1 MRFGIPNTARQ
12 LLKTDEYEW
21 LVSYL
26 TSRGLLRW
34 SRWLVAIDGATIGV
48 TAMLAALA
56 PPGVLWPYGNLVM
69 VGLAVAGICWS
80 ARWLLGRWPSHL
92 ESLVLIAAADIGVAT
107 ACFAH
112 HNLVLGVAATPLF
125 AATGAY
131 IAFFHSTAANICH
144 IVFAVTVVVTAVVA
158 SAFVQGP
165 QWLPVAMSKGLIALL
180 LTALVLPFLR
190 IAYSMFRSS
199 ADASAVDSLTGLLNR
214 RGLRQEVAKAEI
226 ESPDSPPWTVVAVDL
241 DNFKAVNDIYGHQ
254 RGDDV
259 LVAVADLLRRCQVP
273 GTHTLIVRLGG
284 DEFAMACA
292 RQRPMQSASPP
303 ASCTRSARKR
313 ISACRRASASPRAIP
328 TATCSNWSRRRTR
341 RCTPRNDQAATRRL
355 GSRSGRVRTPTLTTR
370 TTGSRAVKA
379 RACSRVPG
387 PSRGASGWPGRARS
401 SSEAA

>member
-12 LLKTDEYEW
+12 LLKADEYEW

-26 TSRGLLRW
+26 VARGLLRW

-69 VGLAVAGICWS
+69 AGLAVAGICWA
-80 ARWLLGRWPSHL
+80 ARWLFGRWPSHL

-158 SAFVQGP
+158 SGFVQGL

-226 ESPDSPPWTVVAVDL
+226 ESPDSTPWTVVAVDL
-241 DNFKAVNDIYGHQ
+241 DNFKAVNDVYGHQ

-259 LVAVADLLRRCQVP
+259 LVAVADVLRRCQVP

-284 DEFAMACA
+284 DEFAMALRATKTDAERLAA
-292 RQRPMQSASPP
+292 RVLHAISQETGLGVSASVGVATGNPD
-303 ASCTRSARKR
+303 SDVFELV
-313 ISACRRASASPRAIP
+313 ASAD
-328 TATCSNWSRRRTR
+328 TAMYT
-341 RCTPRNDQAATRRL
+341 AK
-355 GSRSGRVRTPTLTTR
+355 RSGGDQVARVTLGTDQDSNSHDPDNR
-370 TTGSRAVKA
+370 ESSRQESNSQGS
-379 RACSRVPG
+379 SL
-387 PSRGASGWPGRARS
+387 
-401 SSEAA
+401 

>member
-12 LLKTDEYEW
+12 LPKADEYEW

-26 TSRGLLRW
+26 VARGLLRW

-69 VGLAVAGICWS
+69 AGLAVAGICW
-80 ARWLLGRWPSHL
+80 AVRWLFGRWPSHL

-158 SAFVQGP
+158 SGFVQGL

-226 ESPDSPPWTVVAVDL
+226 ESPDSTPWTVVAVDL

-259 LVAVADLLRRCQVP
+259 LVAVADVLRRCQLP
-273 GTHTLIVRLGG
+273 GAPTLIVRLGG
-284 DEFAMACA
+284 DEFAMVLRATKTDAERLAA
-292 RQRPMQSASPP
+292 RVLQTISQETDLGVSASVGVATGTPT
-303 ASCTRSARKR
+303 SDVFELV
-313 ISACRRASASPRAIP
+313 ASAD
-328 TATCSNWSRRRTR
+328 TAMYT
-341 RCTPRNDQAATRRL
+341 AK
-355 GSRSGRVRTPTLTTR
+355 RSGGDQVAQATL
-370 TTGSRAVKA
+370 GPGQNSNSQNSNSHDPDSRE
-379 RACSRVPG
+379 
-387 PSRGASGWPGRARS
+387 S
-401 SSEAA
+401 SSQGSSL

>member
-241 DNFKAVNDIYGHQ
+241 DNFEAVNDIYGHQ

-284 DEFAMACA
+284 DEFAMALRATKTDAERLAA
-292 RQRPMQSASPP
+292 RVLHAISQETDLGVSASVGVATGHPD
-303 ASCTRSARKR
+303 SDVFELV
-313 ISACRRASASPRAIP
+313 ASAD
-328 TATCSNWSRRRTR
+328 TAMYTAKRSGG
-341 RCTPRNDQAATRRL
+341 DQAARVTL
-355 GSRSGRVRTPTLTTR
+355 G
-370 TTGSRAVKA
+370 
-379 RACSRVPG
+379 PG
-387 PSRGASGWPGRARS
+387 QNSNTHDPDNRES
-401 SSEAA
+401 SSQGSSL

>member
-12 LLKTDEYEW
+12 LLKADEYEW

-26 TSRGLLRW
+26 VARGLLRW

-158 SAFVQGP
+158 SGFVQGL

-226 ESPDSPPWTVVAVDL
+226 ESPDSTPWTVVAVDL

-259 LVAVADLLRRCQVP
+259 LVAVADVLRRCQVP
-273 GTHTLIVRLGG
+273 GTQTLIVRLGG
-284 DEFAMACA
+284 DEFAMVLRATKTDAECLAA
-292 RQRPMQSASPP
+292 RVLQTISQETDLGVSASLGVATGTPT
-303 ASCTRSARKR
+303 SDVFELV
-313 ISACRRASASPRAIP
+313 ASAD
-328 TATCSNWSRRRTR
+328 TAMYT
-341 RCTPRNDQAATRRL
+341 AK
-355 GSRSGRVRTPTLTTR
+355 RSGGDQVAQATLG
-370 TTGSRAVKA
+370 TGQNSNSQNSNSHDPDSRE
-379 RACSRVPG
+379 SNSQG
-387 PSRGASGWPGRARS
+387 S
-401 SSEAA
+401 SL